1 MDSIVF
7 ATDNLASGN
16 NTFDKASKILYV
28 CFVSETFLYLLM
40 SVMRVSFHFNKSN
53 IGDNIGLSMKF
64 LLSLIICSQVAG
76 TCIDPYPWPDTFDNS
91 YDCMMLGYEQSI
103 SKMEEIGKDEANKH
117 GIYIRFVCVPEQT
130 I

>member
-1 MDSIVF
+1 
-7 ATDNLASGN
+7 
-16 NTFDKASKILYV
+16 
-28 CFVSETFLYLLM
+28 
-40 SVMRVSFHFNKSN
+40 
-53 IGDNIGLSMKF
+53 MKF